1 VAFYELL
8 LAKGFELIDIPEEEF
23 ATQGCNVLAIAPRRV
38 VILKGNPVT
47 ARRLREAGCFV
58 YELSGEEIA
67 FKGSGGPT
75 CLTRPL
81 ARP

>member
-1 VAFYELL
+1 VYLGSWGRL
-8 LAKGFELIDIPEEEF
+8 
-23 ATQGCNVLAIAPRRV
+23 

-47 ARRLREAGCFV
+47 AKRLRQAGCFV
-58 YELSGEEIA
+58 YELPGEEIA

-81 ARP
+81 FRL